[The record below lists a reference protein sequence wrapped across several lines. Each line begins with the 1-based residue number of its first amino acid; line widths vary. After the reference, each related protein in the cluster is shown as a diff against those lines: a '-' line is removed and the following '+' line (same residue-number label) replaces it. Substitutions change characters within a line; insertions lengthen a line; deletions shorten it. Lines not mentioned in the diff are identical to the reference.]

1 MYREKGGNCT
11 LAPRHFSLLSNLLFL
26 FASGLRIITMHLC
39 IVFYITV
46 CVDIYSMPERTRS
59 KSEQFEESIPTG
71 FIPTDRFLEFC
82 DSSFFEDDRIQPRSS
97 PPFLFGSSRNF
108 RSRQTD
114 FTRYR
119 TRCMR
124 CTLKSWRATFR
135 KS

>member
-26 FASGLRIITMHLC
+26 FASELRIITMHLC

-82 DSSFFEDDRIQPRSS
+82 DSSFFEDDRIPPLSS
-97 PPFLFGSSRNF
+97 FISSVSIRIIAKFSITTNRF
-108 RSRQTD
+108 YSLSNSVHAM
-114 FTRYR
+114 Y
-119 TRCMR
+119 
-124 CTLKSWRATFR
+124 S
-135 KS
+135 